1 MIWSVLKFLSILMG
15 MWWYLNVVFYFLS
28 PKTNDFKYFFMTL
41 LAISL
46 FFLSNVCWNI
56 FCIVILSYYYWL
68 CVCIFWIFPLFD
80 ICIVNI
86 FPSIWLGF
94 SFSQWCTLK
103 IKKKKKLTGVL
114 RLCYT
119 YRFRE
124 NCHLTLLN
132 HGICLYF
139 LISLFCFAISK

>member
-1 MIWSVLKFLSILMG
+1 MWFL
-15 MWWYLNVVFYFLS
+15 FPF
-28 PKTNDFKYFFMTL
+28 PKTNDFKYFSWPYWPF
-41 LAISL
+41 L

-56 FCIVILSYYYWL
+56 FCIIILSYSYWL

-86 FPSIWLGF
+86 FPSIWLWLFFF
-94 SFSQWCTLK
+94 SMVHFKKL
-103 IKKKKKLTGVL
+103 KKKTFWVL

-124 NCHLTLLN
+124 NCHNIIESWYMSVL
-132 HGICLYF
+132 
-139 LISLFCFAISK
+139 LISLSFLFCNFK